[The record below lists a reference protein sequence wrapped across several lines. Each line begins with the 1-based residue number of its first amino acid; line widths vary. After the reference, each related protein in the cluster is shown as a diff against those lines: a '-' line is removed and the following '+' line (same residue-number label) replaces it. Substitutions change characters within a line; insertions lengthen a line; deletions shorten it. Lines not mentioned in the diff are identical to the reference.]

1 MKKNLI
7 IYFSKLSIGGMEKS
21 LIEFLKNSHLKD
33 NYNITLYLGYVIEKS
48 YLEEAKKYAKVNV
61 ICKGKW
67 NLVGKIKSYL
77 IMQLTAFK
85 YRLKSPNYDCAICY
99 THHHKI
105 LAKLT
110 RLSSKN
116 NIIFMHTDLV
126 KSRDPKTLR
135 KLMNDLKFEKFKKIV
150 CVSERAKDSF
160 LELKPECKNKVF
172 IINNYING
180 KDVIEKSKEKVD
192 DYEFKGITFINMSRH
207 SEINKQV
214 SFLIEAAKKLNAENY
229 KFNVLLVGDGVSHKS
244 YLELIKKYDLKN
256 VQAIGS
262 RLNPYKY
269 LKRSSALVL
278 SSKYEGYGMV
288 LDEARALNVP
298 IITTDAGNGEVI
310 AKEGYGILVESTIDG
325 IYKGMKE
332 FLDKG
337 FKAKKFDYMSFNNK
351 ITEMIDKVV
360 KDGK

>member
-1 MKKNLI
+1 MKKKLI

-33 NYNITLYLGYVIEKS
+33 NYDITLYLGYVIENA
-48 YLEEAKKYAKVNV
+48 YLEEALRYADVKVV
-61 ICKGKW
+61 CKGKW
-67 NLVGKIKSYL
+67 NLFGKIKTYIS
-77 IMQLTAFK
+77 MQLRALK
-85 YRLKSPNYDCAICY
+85 YRFKGPNYDCAICY

-116 NIIFMHTDLV
+116 NIIFVHTDLV
-126 KSRDPKTLR
+126 KSRDQKTLT

-150 CVSERAKDSF
+150 CVSETALNSF
-160 LELKPECKNKVF
+160 LELRPECKDKVY

-180 KDVIEKSKEKVD
+180 ENVIEKAKEEVD

-207 SEINKQV
+207 SEVNKQV
-214 SFLIEAAKKLNAENY
+214 SFLIEAAKRLNVENY
-229 KFNVLLVGDGVSHKS
+229 KFNVLLVGDGVNHND
-244 YLELIKKYDLKN
+244 YLKLIEKYELKN
-256 VQAIGS
+256 VKAIGS

-278 SSKYEGYGMV
+278 ASKYEGYGMV

-298 IITTDAGNGEVI
+298 IITTDAGNGETI
-310 AKEGYGILVESTIDG
+310 ANEGYGILVDSTIDG
-325 IYKGMKE
+325 IYSGMKH

-337 FKAKKFDYMSFNNK
+337 FKAKKFDYVSFNNK
-351 ITEMIDKVV
+351 ITEAIDMVV
-360 KDGK
+360 KE